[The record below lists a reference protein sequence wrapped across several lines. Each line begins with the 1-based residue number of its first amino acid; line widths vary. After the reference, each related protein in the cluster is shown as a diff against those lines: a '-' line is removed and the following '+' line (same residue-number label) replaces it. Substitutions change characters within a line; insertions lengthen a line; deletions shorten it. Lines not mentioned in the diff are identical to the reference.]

1 MSSDLAT
8 AEQLVSVTDLV
19 DGIRIHA
26 RVSPHFVV
34 GRTPIVFV
42 HGLGVS
48 VRYLEP
54 TMALLVA
61 EHHVEGLDL
70 PGFGRSGTPPE
81 ALDTRGLANALTAW
95 LDVRGIGPA
104 IFVGNSYGCQVI
116 IEMAMQDPE
125 RVVGLV
131 LNAPTMDPAH
141 RTVGGQVLRV
151 LADIPFEPFGLGW
164 VVLRDYLRVGPLRL
178 LTTLRY
184 ALVDRI
190 EEKLPD
196 IVAPTVVVCGAHDPV
211 VTVAWA
217 AEAARLVGIS
227 SRGAIGATLSVVPT
241 AAHALPYD
249 DAPTFAALI
258 ETFVERVHRNTRSR

>member
-1 MSSDLAT
+1 MSYDRT
-8 AEQLVSVTDLV
+8 AAEGLVSVTDLV
-19 DGIRIHA
+19 DGIPIHA

-34 GRTPIVFV
+34 GRTPLVFV

-54 TMALLVA
+54 TMSLLVA
-61 EHHVEGLDL
+61 EHHVAGLDL

-81 ALDTRGLANALTAW
+81 ALDTHGLASALAAW

-104 IFVGNSYGCQVI
+104 VFVGNSYGCQVI
-116 IEMAMQDPE
+116 VEMAMRDPQ
-125 RVVGLV
+125 RIVGLV

-141 RTVGGQVLRV
+141 RTISGQMLRV

-184 ALVDRI
+184 ALADRI

-196 IVAPTVVVCGAHDPV
+196 ITAPTVVVCGAHDPV
-211 VTVAWA
+211 VTMAWA
-217 AEAARLVGIS
+217 AEAARLVGVS

-241 AAHALPYD
+241 GAHALPYD
-249 DAPTFAALI
+249 DPTAFAALI
-258 ETFVERVHRNTRSR
+258 ESFVERVHRNTRAR